1 MDKNTI
7 AGKGYIKWIAVIA
20 GITIITV
27 VFLIFST
34 NILINHS
41 CVGIT
46 LADHD
51 PGLDLIV
58 RLFDSEKKAEKF
70 YKNTDISSYY
80 IVAVDADSDVKT
92 SDAWFESLHA
102 PLVAKNAKFVSLQG
116 TEANT
121 LFDTFLDSNSL
132 LIYQKGP
139 GLDNGSIE
147 KEELDDS
154 YSLYSTGSYLYSW
167 LDESFSNNERE
178 YAYSNMLLC
187 ANIKMCIDNLIL
199 SRDEDDS
206 YSYSYWK
213 NSLKELNNEYD
224 CGTIPPLVRED
235 LDWAEQAEKFSDI
248 RRKISTMLENESL
261 TEELQTEALV
271 FEANVASLFIKMD
284 HTASAVIS
292 DLSQNGTDSASESGK
307 DTDNHT
313 DTPSNA
319 ESWWKNNNKY
329 VSENGDSFEIWWYD
343 DDFMILSFSD
353 DQYELHGDEY
363 EIDVIDDHFL
373 LYSYAAIEIKYNK
386 DTNSVWIQNGKH
398 EGVFYPIK
406 RA

>member
-1 MDKNTI
+1 MDKDTN
-7 AGKGYIKWIAVIA
+7 ARKGYIKWIALIA

-34 NILINHS
+34 NIFINHS

-46 LADHD
+46 LSDHD

-70 YKNTDISSYY
+70 YKSTDISAYY

-92 SDAWFESLHA
+92 SDVWFKSLHA

-121 LFDTFLDSNSL
+121 LFDTFFDSNSL
-132 LIYQKGP
+132 IIYHKGP

-154 YSLYSTGSYLYSW
+154 YSLFSTGSYQYSW
-167 LDESFSNNERE
+167 LDESFTNNERE

-199 SRDEDDS
+199 SRDENDS

-213 NSLKELNNEYD
+213 NNLIELNNVYD

-235 LDWAEQAEKFSDI
+235 LDWAELAEKFSDI
-248 RRKISTMLENESL
+248 RRKISTMSDDESL

-292 DLSQNGTDSASESGK
+292 DLSQNGNDSASKSGE
-307 DTDNHT
+307 DTDNRT
-313 DTPSNA
+313 DTPSNT
-319 ESWWKNNNKY
+319 ESWWKNNNTY
-329 VSENGDSFEIWWYD
+329 VAENGDSFEIWWYD
-343 DDFMILSFSD
+343 NDFMILSFSD

-363 EIDVIDDHFL
+363 EIDVYDHCL

-398 EGVFYPIK
+398 EGVFYPRDK
-406 RA
+406 